1 MDSGRAGAILSAAV
15 ALVSLILAV
24 DGREGSMVVTSF
36 FVLVFGAIASKRCSL
51 KMNRLILIASFVTLV
66 CTVLTTT
73 VLAQSSV
80 EKDSEFEFLWFYLTA
95 VVHAVPLVPL
105 TFSTFVITA
114 SVSEASYNW
123 AVVRGLSPFI
133 AMGMQVPGYVVEYL
147 DSDIVDNGY
156 ILYGLLTMLIIM
168 VVFGIILSQYMRK
181 NRLIINENGM
191 VVME

>member
-66 CTVLTTT
+66 CTLLTTT

-168 VVFGIILSQYMRK
+168 MVFGIILSQYMRK

>member
-168 VVFGIILSQYMRK
+168 MVFGIILSQYMRK

>member
-1 MDSGRAGAILSAAV
+1 M
-15 ALVSLILAV
+15 
-24 DGREGSMVVTSF
+24 
-36 FVLVFGAIASKRCSL
+36 
-51 KMNRLILIASFVTLV
+51 
-66 CTVLTTT
+66 
-73 VLAQSSV
+73 
-80 EKDSEFEFLWFYLTA
+80 
-95 VVHAVPLVPL
+95 
-105 TFSTFVITA
+105 ITA

>member
-147 DSDIVDNGY
+147 DTDIVDNGY

-168 VVFGIILSQYMRK
+168 AVFGVILSHYMRK

>member
-168 VVFGIILSQYMRK
+168 VVFGVILSQYMRK

>member
-133 AMGMQVPGYVVEYL
+133 AMGMQVPGSVVEYL

-168 VVFGIILSQYMRK
+168 AVFGVILSHYMRK

>member
-15 ALVSLILAV
+15 ALVSLILAI

-191 VVME
+191 VAME

>member
-123 AVVRGLSPFI
+123 AVVRGLS
-133 AMGMQVPGYVVEYL
+133 VVEYL

-168 VVFGIILSQYMRK
+168 AVFGVILSHYMRK

>member
-66 CTVLTTT
+66 CTLLTTT

-95 VVHAVPLVPL
+95 
-105 TFSTFVITA
+105 
-114 SVSEASYNW
+114 
-123 AVVRGLSPFI
+123 
-133 AMGMQVPGYVVEYL
+133 
-147 DSDIVDNGY
+147 
-156 ILYGLLTMLIIM
+156 
-168 VVFGIILSQYMRK
+168 
-181 NRLIINENGM
+181 
-191 VVME
+191 

>member
-133 AMGMQVPGYVVEYL
+133 AMGMQVPGYVVEYP

>member
-1 MDSGRAGAILSAAV
+1 MDILSAAV